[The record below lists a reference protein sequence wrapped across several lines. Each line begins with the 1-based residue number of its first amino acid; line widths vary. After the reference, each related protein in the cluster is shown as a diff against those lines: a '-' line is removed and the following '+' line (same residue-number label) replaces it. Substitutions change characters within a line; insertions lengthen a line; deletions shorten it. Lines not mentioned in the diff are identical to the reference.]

1 MDAAI
6 MKQKNITVIPTYNK
20 IALEGVVSLRTVE
33 TFHNPN

>member
-20 IALEGVVSLRTVE
+20 IALEGSSQ
-33 TFHNPN
+33 FKNS